1 MRRLLFCLPVLGFCV
16 TCAAGLIVPDKAF
29 ASDDEAR
36 NAQANKDCVRGK
48 FKDYYLQG
56 AGGDPPAGYTGRVF
70 KLSQDY
76 PSQLPPKENY
86 PWLAIEFK
94 DGGPVDPE
102 AYLRALLA
110 YGLEGNVEV
119 DFYVEDN
126 KVRRWYGMPWMDWN
140 SEVAADWPG
149 TDGREFVHGLTHEF
163 DTFPKTLSTFQDTF
177 ADTWSGAYFND
188 RAGFGIGQ
196 VYCDTDNPQ
205 PGALNPDPTG
215 RNNMP
220 DGSYV
225 IKLLFSTIGD
235 EQLPVMKGAL
245 EWDANIFVNENP
257 QYRNQGPISR
267 FERRLGKIRML
278 QIDVAVRDDR
288 SLTGW
293 LFGTFGY
300 DGNAPGETAWDRMI
314 PIGIQWGND
323 PHVTEA
329 ETCTPDGT
337 CRPEMLKQQWINEA
351 AVKSLATPP
360 ISMNHLGYGGRL
372 AGPVDNT

>member
-36 NAQANKDCVRGK
+36 NAQANKDCVRGR
-48 FKDYYLQG
+48 FKDYYLQA

-149 TDGREFVHGLTHEF
+149 TDGREFVHGFTHEF

-196 VYCDTDNPQ
+196 VYCDPDNPR
-205 PGALNPDPTG
+205 PGALVSG
-215 RNNMP
+215 
-220 DGSYV
+220 
-225 IKLLFSTIGD
+225 
-235 EQLPVMKGAL
+235 
-245 EWDANIFVNENP
+245 
-257 QYRNQGPISR
+257 
-267 FERRLGKIRML
+267 
-278 QIDVAVRDDR
+278 
-288 SLTGW
+288 
-293 LFGTFGY
+293 
-300 DGNAPGETAWDRMI
+300 
-314 PIGIQWGND
+314 
-323 PHVTEA
+323 
-329 ETCTPDGT
+329 
-337 CRPEMLKQQWINEA
+337 
-351 AVKSLATPP
+351 
-360 ISMNHLGYGGRL
+360 
-372 AGPVDNT
+372 